1 MALDVNAADRSY
13 QFGRLLAVM
22 EKVERLENLLK
33 EADSIIEE
41 LGSDGLEINIDI

>member
-1 MALDVNAADRSY
+1 MKPKQISIKVETNIKEI
-13 QFGRLLAVM
+13 M